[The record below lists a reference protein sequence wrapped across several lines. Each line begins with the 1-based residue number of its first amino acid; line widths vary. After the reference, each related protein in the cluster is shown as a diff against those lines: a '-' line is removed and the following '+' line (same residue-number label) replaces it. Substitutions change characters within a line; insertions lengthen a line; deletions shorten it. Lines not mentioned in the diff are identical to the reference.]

1 MRLILILLVVVG
13 VVTSGCFRYVPVGET
28 RPQPGQEVRIVVSEP
43 LEVELNRVTLREA
56 KLFDGP
62 LVRWNQDS
70 LVVSAWWVES
80 QGGLR
85 QVGEGELV
93 GIPVV
98 DVALVETRELA
109 TGKSV
114 LVGSAIVAGVLVA
127 LDQFFGESIF
137 GSVGGSGDGPPTQ
150 GLVVPWR

>member
-1 MRLILILLVVVG
+1 MRLILVLFVVVV

-28 RPQPGQEVRIVVSEP
+28 RPRPGQEVRVVVSEP

-56 KLFDGP
+56 KLLDGP

-70 LVVSAWWVES
+70 LVISAWWVES
-80 QGGLR
+80 QRGLR
-85 QVGEGELV
+85 QEGEGELV

-114 LVGSAIVAGVLVA
+114 LVGSAIVAGLLLV
-127 LDQFFGESIF
+127 LDQFFSRSIF
-137 GSVGGSGDGPPTQ
+137 GGVGGSGDPPPTQ